1 MIVADTNI
9 LSTFA
14 RIHRLDLLFKV
25 MKVEVFVLPPS
36 VERELRA
43 GLDKGLEFLRPILDD
58 LAQNRAFALASL
70 TDAESTYQTALPRG
84 LNAGEREGI
93 AICASRAGAVFLSN
107 DKQAKKYC
115 RANRIL
121 FADLQLILRRLWQ
134 SGLFSQDEVRS
145 LIQEIEES
153 EPGMTIPDQREIW
166 Y

>member
-14 RIHRLDLLFKV
+14 RIRRLDLLFQV
-25 MKVEVFVLPPS
+25 MRVEKFVLPQA
-36 VERELRA
+36 VVGELQA
-43 GLDKGLEFLRPILDD
+43 GLNKGLEFLRPILDD
-58 LAQNRAFALASL
+58 LTTGQGFVSADL
-70 TDAESTYQTALPRG
+70 TESESAYQSVLPKG

-93 AICASRAGAVFLSN
+93 AICASRSGAVLMSN
-107 DKQAKKYC
+107 DYRAKKYC

-134 SGLFSQDEVRS
+134 TGLFTQDEVRA
-145 LIQEIEES
+145 LIQEIEQS
-153 EPGMTIPDQREIW
+153 EPGMTIPDQHEIW